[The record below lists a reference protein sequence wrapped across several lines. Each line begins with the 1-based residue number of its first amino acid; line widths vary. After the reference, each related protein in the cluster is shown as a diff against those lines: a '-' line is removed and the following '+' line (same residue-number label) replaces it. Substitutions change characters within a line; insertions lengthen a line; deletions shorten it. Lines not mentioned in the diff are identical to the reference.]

1 MSRRFI
7 VEHLPPLAPD
17 SLDLETLVHGEPF
30 EAEEADEGLDE
41 AEHEARAWS
50 RARWA
55 DDPPPSEAAP
65 PEPAPDASAP
75 PPSPAQLGSVTTRV
89 REEGAAVMNGAEALI
104 GTLADNG
111 VEACF
116 ANPGTSE
123 MQFVTALDREPRMR
137 PVLCLFE
144 GVATGAADGYG
155 RMAGKPACTLLH
167 LGPGYGNGLA
177 NLHNARRAGTPI
189 VNVVGEHATYHRV
202 HDAPLTSDIA
212 AIVAPNSRWVRS
224 AESADEAA
232 TLASEAVQAAYGP
245 PGGPVSLI
253 LPADT
258 AWTEASGKG
267 PVLERQS
274 RSFSGDGIEM
284 VAKAVREARK
294 PAVLLGGQAT
304 DERGLLAAARLRAA
318 GVRVLADT
326 FLARLPRGAGRFAP
340 DRMLYFGEM
349 AVKDLGGVDLLLLVD
364 TKAPVAFF
372 AYPDKPSVLLP
383 DGCRAETLAAPGEDG
398 PAALEALAD
407 ALGVPE
413 DQAMGSLFR
422 RPAAPR
428 GELNPYAV
436 GDALARHMPEGTI
449 VSDDSTTAGLPIYTQ
464 TRGAR
469 PHDWLFL
476 TGGAIGQGIPCAIG
490 AAVACP
496 DRKVVSLNG
505 DGAAMYTVQGLWT
518 MAREGLDVLT
528 VVFAN
533 HAYRILN
540 IELART
546 GAGAPGPSAA
556 SLLNLGDPK
565 IDWVSVAKGL
575 GLPAVRCT
583 NAEDFDTQVARAM
596 GERGPAFI
604 EVAL

>member
-1 MSRRFI
+1 MTQPTV

-17 SLDLETLVHGEPF
+17 SLDLETLVRGEPLDVADLTG
-30 EAEEADEGLDE
+30 EAEAADQ
-41 AEHEARAWS
+41 ARAWAES
-50 RARWA
+50 RWA
-55 DDPPPSEAAP
+55 DEPAT
-65 PEPAPDASAP
+65 PEPAPEPAPGPAASPKAQPSAKAP
-75 PPSPAQLGSVTTRV
+75 PRKRA
-89 REEGAAVMNGAEALI
+89 EAAGMNGAEALI

-123 MQFVTALDREPRMR
+123 MQFVTALDAEPRMR
-137 PVLCLFE
+137 AVLCLFE

-177 NLHNARRAGTPI
+177 NLHNARRAGTPV

-202 HDAPLTSDIA
+202 HDAPLSSDIA
-212 AIVAPNSRWVRS
+212 AIVAPNSLWVRT
-224 AESADEAA
+224 AETADHAA
-232 TLASEAVQAAYGP
+232 TLAAEAVQTACGA

-258 AWTEASGKG
+258 AWTEAAARG
-267 PVLERQS
+267 PVLERPR
-274 RSFSGDGIEM
+274 RSFNADGID
-284 VAKAVREARK
+284 VTAKAVRDARR
-294 PAVLLGGQAT
+294 PAVLLGGQST
-304 DERGLLAAARLRAA
+304 DERGLVAAARLKAA

-349 AVKDLGGVDLLLLVD
+349 AVKDLEGVDLLLLVD
-364 TKAPVAFF
+364 TKTPVAFF

-383 DGCRAETLAAPGEDG
+383 EGCRAETLAAPGEDG
-398 PAALEALAD
+398 AAALEALAD
-407 ALGVPE
+407 ALGVSE
-413 DQAMGSLFR
+413 DQATGALAR
-422 RPAAPR
+422 RPGPPR
-428 GELNPYAV
+428 GELNAYAV
-436 GDALARHMPEGTI
+436 GDALARHMPEGAI
-449 VSDDSTTAGLPIYTQ
+449 VSDDAVTAGLPIYTQ

-476 TGGAIGQGIPCAIG
+476 TGGAIGQGMPAAVG

-496 DRKVVSLNG
+496 DRKVISLNG
-505 DGAAMYTVQGLWT
+505 DGAAMYTVQALWT
-518 MAREGLDVLT
+518 MAREGLDILT

-565 IDWVSVAKGL
+565 IDWVAVAGGL
-575 GLPAVRCT
+575 GVPAVRCT
-583 NAEDFDTQVARAM
+583 DAESFDREVARAM
-596 GERGPAFI
+596 RERGPLFI
-604 EVAL
+604 EAAL